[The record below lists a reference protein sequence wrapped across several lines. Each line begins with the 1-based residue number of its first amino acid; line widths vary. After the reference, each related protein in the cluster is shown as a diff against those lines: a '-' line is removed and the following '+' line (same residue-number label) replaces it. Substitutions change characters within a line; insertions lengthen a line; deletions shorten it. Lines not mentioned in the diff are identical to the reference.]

1 MEIQEALAMVRALTD
16 GVNPEN
22 GKLLTADVVYPYAP
36 VVSALPRAVGAL
48 EILKAKE
55 RSPRTLPGSGIKS
68 WSRAENAQRCE
79 ELRRGIDFRQITK
92 TYDQAMASIIAR
104 LMKLGKIGPDTPV
117 DMSGPKVA

>member
-1 MEIQEALAMVRALTD
+1 MVRALAD

-36 VVSALPRAVGAL
+36 VVSALHNRAVGAL
-48 EILKAKE
+48 EILKARE
-55 RSPRTLPGSGIKS
+55 RSGRTLPGSGIKS

-79 ELRRGIDFRQITK
+79 ELRRGTDFRQIAK